1 MYEQVT
7 ESAIGLIES
16 VMRFIIFFL
25 VSFCFLSTPVSAGE
39 IKEIELS
46 DGSTIFGEII
56 SLEDDFYTI
65 ESVDLGTV
73 RIEKSKVRAI
83 RLKSADEK
91 TREQLKVLE
100 QRMMNDDEI
109 FTLLL
114 TLESDPQFKEI
125 LEDPEIMKGVSSG
138 DISNLMSN
146 PKFIKLLDNPKVQE
160 IRRRIQE

>member
-1 MYEQVT
+1 M
-7 ESAIGLIES
+7 
-16 VMRFIIFFL
+16 
-25 VSFCFLSTPVSAGE
+25 PVSAGE

-56 SLEDDFYTI
+56 SLEEDFYTI

-83 RLKSADEK
+83 RLKSADGK
-91 TREQLKVLE
+91 TRERLKVLE

-114 TLESDPQFKEI
+114 ALESDPQFKEI

-138 DISNLMSN
+138 DISSLMSN